1 MYQKVS
7 YTGPQVQ
14 MTLLVPERGAP
25 PDAERAH
32 RVVRVQPEAPFR
44 PGNALAV
51 AVSQP
56 GLSTS
61 AVP

>member
-1 MYQKVS
+1 
-7 YTGPQVQ
+7 